1 MWRKEMKAM
10 GKLDELEGNL
20 VRDVSSN
27 SQDKNAFDIGGL
39 EDGEVKVRGT
49 LFRNIKAWEDA
60 GAGAFALGV
69 IKEGFKLNVHHMP
82 EA

>member
-1 MWRKEMKAM
+1 M

-49 LFRNIKAWEDA
+49 LFRNVKA
-60 GAGAFALGV
+60 
-69 IKEGFKLNVHHMP
+69 
-82 EA
+82 

>member
-1 MWRKEMKAM
+1 MWQVEMKAI

-20 VRDVSSN
+20 VREVCIND
-27 SQDKNAFDIGGL
+27 QDKNFINIGGL
-39 EDGEVKVRGT
+39 EDEEVKLRGT
-49 LFRNIKAWEDA
+49 LFRHVEAWEE
-60 GAGAFALGV
+60 AGAFALGL